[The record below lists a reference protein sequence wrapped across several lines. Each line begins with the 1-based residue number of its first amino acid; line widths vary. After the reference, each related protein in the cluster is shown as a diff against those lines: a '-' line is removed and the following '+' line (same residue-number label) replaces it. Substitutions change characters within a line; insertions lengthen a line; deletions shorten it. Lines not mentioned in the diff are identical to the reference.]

1 MSPFGLAWIPLEGV
15 VRENANQLSALLL
28 LRIVGRAPVCPQ
40 ITVKAGVLRRTLRRV
55 GGQIIV
61 LALVLIDIG
70 GLEFSLVASSWLAP
84 WVVIN
89 LTALVLGS
97 LIWSEG
103 RRIQRESATATRRQ
117 GEELQ
122 REAERQQQARCLREA
137 EELREVERR
146 QREKYDEREAQKR
159 LQAALRQAQSQLRE
173 AEQRRYQEEKE
184 RETQRQQREAE
195 RLRQAEKQR
204 REAEQGRRQAE
215 QEREAQRKRRRQHE
229 RDRAAT
235 QFTSDWWILLGVAP
249 SASKDEIVRKYRHK
263 IKQCH
268 PDRLRGLSPELLQ
281 LAEEQAKALNGA
293 YATAMRA
300 RLYAPRNNAAA

>member
-1 MSPFGLAWIPLEGV
+1 MQANYQHYLCFALSGV
-15 VRENANQLSALLL
+15 RQ
-28 LRIVGRAPVCPQ
+28 CTPQ
-40 ITVKAGVLRRTLRRV
+40 ITVKAGLLRRTLRRV

-70 GLEFSLVASSWLAP
+70 SLEFPLVASSWLAP
-84 WVVIN
+84 WVVMN

-97 LIWSEG
+97 LIWSED
-103 RRIQRESATATRRQ
+103 RRIERESAAATRRK

-122 REAERQQQARCLREA
+122 REAERQQQARYLREA
-137 EELREVERR
+137 EELREVEWR
-146 QREKYDEREAQKR
+146 QREKDDEREAQKR
-159 LQAALRQAQSQLRE
+159 LQAALRQAQAQLRE

-184 RETQRQQREAE
+184 RETQRQQSEAE

-204 REAEQGRRQAE
+204 RESEQRRRQAE
-215 QEREAQRKRRRQHE
+215 QEREAQRKRRRQH
-229 RDRAAT
+229 DRAAT
-235 QFTSDWWILLGVAP
+235 QFTSDWWWIVLGVAP

-268 PDRLRGLSPELLQ
+268 PDRLGGHLPPELLQ

-300 RLYAPRNNAAA
+300 RRYAPRNNAAA

>member
-1 MSPFGLAWIPLEGV
+1 
-15 VRENANQLSALLL
+15 
-28 LRIVGRAPVCPQ
+28 
-40 ITVKAGVLRRTLRRV
+40 V

-70 GLEFSLVASSWLAP
+70 SLEFPLVASSWLAP

-89 LTALVLGS
+89 LAALVLGS
-97 LIWSEG
+97 LIWSEDG
-103 RRIQRESATATRRQ
+103 RIQGESATATRRQ

-122 REAERQQQARCLREA
+122 REAERQQQARYLREA

-146 QREKYDEREAQKR
+146 QREKDDEREAQKR
-159 LQAALRQAQSQLRE
+159 LQAALSQAQAQLRE

-184 RETQRQQREAE
+184 RETQRQQSEAE

-204 REAEQGRRQAE
+204 REAEQRRRQAE
-215 QEREAQRKRRRQHE
+215 QEREAQRKRRRQH
-229 RDRAAT
+229 DRAAT
-235 QFTSDWWILLGVAP
+235 QFTSDWWIVLGVAQ

-268 PDRLRGLSPELLQ
+268 PDRLGGLSPEWLQ

-293 YATAMRA
+293 YATAMCA
-300 RLYAPRNNAAA
+300 RRYAPRNNAAA